1 MNVNSVIETLTD
13 IQNPANLNLVRYFQ
27 IVQSIAFF
35 LVPAIFVTYLFGSKP
50 GEYLSL
56 KKQPTLLV
64 SLIAVFLVLSIIPFI
79 NYLQELNSKMHFP
92 YYLKEVENWMKTSEN
107 AANNLSE
114 LFLKVNTIR
123 GLIFNIFMMALLP
136 ALSEEFLFRGVFQR
150 LFSEMFKNYHW
161 GIVFS
166 AALFSAIHFQFYGFV
181 PRMLLGV
188 IFGYMLVWS
197 GTLWVP
203 IIAHFMNNA
212 IGVFFYYLQ
221 TKGLVDNSLDTI
233 GTCKNELQISIIS
246 LILSAAILGLFYYIS
261 KRKNQNSF
269 TN

>member
-1 MNVNSVIETLTD
+1 
-13 IQNPANLNLVRYFQ
+13 
-27 IVQSIAFF
+27 
-35 LVPAIFVTYLFGSKP
+35 
-50 GEYLSL
+50 
-56 KKQPTLLV
+56 
-64 SLIAVFLVLSIIPFI
+64 
-79 NYLQELNSKMHFP
+79 MHFP

-114 LFLKVNTIR
+114 LFLKVNTIS

-188 IFGYMLVWS
+188 IFGFMLVWS